1 PTRRSSDL
9 VERPERAEID
19 ARLDQRAVQVQ
30 QSDKPREL
38 PAPVADGQDRPA
50 VRLQP
55 GEDMMR
61 VLPRADRDDQWRIR
75 IDVPEDLHPVL
86 LAGDE
91 AMTQIRIH
99 RVPPAHVDAN
109 LPAGGGESFLELS
122 LRRPARRV
130 GGVAQ
135 VPAGY
140 ENHFPGLPV
149 GHGRAP
155 P

>member
-1 PTRRSSDL
+1 HASLVEHPENRLVATQFLAEPLSQLRRLGWELDIVGQPNVREIVLDL
-9 VERPERAEID
+9 AGFQPRLQPVREEIVREVERPERAKID

-75 IDVPEDLHPVL
+75 IDVPEDLHPRS
-86 LAGDE
+86 E
-91 AMTQIRIH
+91 EHTS
-99 RVPPAHVDAN
+99 
-109 LPAGGGESFLELS
+109 E
-122 LRRPARRV
+122 
-130 GGVAQ
+130 
-135 VPAGY
+135 
-140 ENHFPGLPV
+140 
-149 GHGRAP
+149 
-155 P
+155 